1 MLERQIEIRWM
12 LSRAIRVTLTHS
24 LVSNLLP
31 HVRSAFAI
39 AKYLA
44 ITAMATPT
52 QVLKCDPE
60 SISFSG
66 DQPIYSDPETEN
78 AIKSAVQHL
87 TERRVVAFPTET
99 VYGLGALALDASA
112 ATKIFSTKGRPSD
125 NPLIVHVSSLSML
138 DSLLPPSYTP
148 SPAYKTLMRAF
159 WPGPLTL
166 LFPADPTRVPPIITA
181 GHPTVAVRIP
191 AHPVARALIS
201 ATGTPLAAPSA
212 NVSGKPSP
220 TRAAHVLRD
229 LGATGRL
236 PLLLDGGPC
245 AVGVES
251 TVVDGLGED
260 GALRVLRPGGA
271 TVEALGAALG
281 DSLDGRD
288 GSRKPQVLVHRRDFV
303 LENHEVNAPT
313 TPGMKYR
320 HYAPGVPVTLLYTS
334 TTPPPPPEINGD
346 DGDSMQRVGIDA
358 FFGEVGRGATSGR
371 LGLMAQDDSP
381 LLARARCE
389 GSRWVTFSLGGSAEP
404 ARAAQRLF
412 EGLLSL
418 EEQGVERIFV
428 QEVAEEREGLAFMN
442 RIKKA
447 AGTSLRI
454 IDI

>member
-1 MLERQIEIRWM
+1 MEIEM
-12 LSRAIRVTLTHS
+12 DVVLSRSIRVTLTLTRS
-24 LVSNLLP
+24 LLSNLLP
-31 HVRSAFAI
+31 HVRSRFAI
-39 AKYLA
+39 GIANFLA

-66 DQPIYSDPETEN
+66 DEPIFSDPDTEN
-78 AIKSAVQHL
+78 AIKSAVGHL

-99 VYGLGALALDASA
+99 VYGLGALALDVSA

-125 NPLIVHVSSLSML
+125 NPLIVHISSLSML
-138 DSLLPPSYTP
+138 NSLLPPSYTP
-148 SPAYKTLMRAF
+148 SPAYKTLMRVF

-166 LFPADPTRVPPIITA
+166 LFPADPSRVPPIITA
-181 GHPTVAVRIP
+181 GHPTVAVRMP
-191 AHPVARALIS
+191 AHPVARALI
-201 ATGTPLAAPSA
+201 ATTGTPLAAPSA
-212 NVSGKPSP
+212 NASGKPSP

-245 AVGVES
+245 AVGLES
-251 TVVDGLGED
+251 TVVNGLGED

-271 TVEALGAALG
+271 TVEALREALG
-281 DSLDGRD
+281 DLHGQDD
-288 GSRKPQVLVHRRDFV
+288 GSQRPQVLIHRRDFV

-334 TTPPPPPEINGD
+334 ATPPEIDGD
-346 DGDSMQRVGIDA
+346 DGGSTQRVGLDA
-358 FFGEVGRGATSGR
+358 FFGEVERGTSGR
-371 LGLMAQDDSP
+371 LGLMAQDESP
-381 LLARARCE
+381 LLARVRYE
-389 GSRWVTFSLGGSAEP
+389 GSRWVPFSLGGSAEP

-442 RIKKA
+442 RIRKA

-454 IDI
+454 VDI

>member
-1 MLERQIEIRWM
+1 M
-12 LSRAIRVTLTHS
+12 LSRAIRVTLTRS

-66 DQPIYSDPETEN
+66 DEPMYSDPETEN

-138 DSLLPPSYTP
+138 NSLLPPSYTP
-148 SPAYKTLMRAF
+148 SPAYETLMRAF

-166 LFPADPTRVPPIITA
+166 LFPADPSCIPPIITA
-181 GHPTVAVRIP
+181 GHPTVAVRMP
-191 AHPVARALIS
+191 AHPVARALI
-201 ATGTPLAAPSA
+201 ATMGTPLAAPSA
-212 NVSGKPSP
+212 NASGKPSP

-229 LGATGRL
+229 LGGTGRL

-251 TVVDGLGED
+251 TVVDGLCED

-271 TVEALGAALG
+271 TVEALNAALG
-281 DSLDGRD
+281 DLDVRD
-288 GSRKPQVLVHRRDFV
+288 GSQRPQVLVHRRDFV
-303 LENHEVNAPT
+303 LESHEVNAPT

-334 TTPPPPPEINGD
+334 TTPPEIDGD
-346 DGDSMQRVGIDA
+346 DAGGGGGSMQRVGLDA
-358 FFGEVGRGATSGR
+358 FFGEVERGTTSGR

-381 LLARARCE
+381 LLARSRCE

-442 RIKKA
+442 RIRKA
-447 AGTSLRI
+447 AGTLLRI
-454 IDI
+454 VDI

>member
-1 MLERQIEIRWM
+1 M
-12 LSRAIRVTLTHS
+12 LSRAIRVTLTRS

-31 HVRSAFAI
+31 HVRSGFAI

-66 DQPIYSDPETEN
+66 DEPMYSDPETEN

-138 DSLLPPSYTP
+138 NSLLPPSYTP
-148 SPAYKTLMRAF
+148 SPAYETLMRAF

-166 LFPADPTRVPPIITA
+166 LFPADPSCIPPIITA
-181 GHPTVAVRIP
+181 GHPTVAVRMP
-191 AHPVARALIS
+191 AHPVARALI
-201 ATGTPLAAPSA
+201 ATTGTPLAAPSA
-212 NVSGKPSP
+212 NASGKPSP

-229 LGATGRL
+229 LGGTGRL

-271 TVEALGAALG
+271 TVEALNAALG
-281 DSLDGRD
+281 DLDVRD
-288 GSRKPQVLVHRRDFV
+288 GSQRPQVLVHRRDFV

-320 HYAPGVPVTLLYTS
+320 HYAPSVPVTLLYTS
-334 TTPPPPPEINGD
+334 TTPPEI
-346 DGDSMQRVGIDA
+346 DGGGAGGGGGSMQRVGLDA
-358 FFGEVGRGATSGR
+358 FFGEVERGTTSGR
-371 LGLMAQDDSP
+371 LGLMVQDDSP
-381 LLARARCE
+381 LLARSRCE
-389 GSRWVTFSLGGSAEP
+389 ESRWVTFSLGGSAEP
-404 ARAAQRLF
+404 ACAAQRLF

-442 RIKKA
+442 RIRKA

-454 IDI
+454 VDI

>member
-1 MLERQIEIRWM
+1 M
-12 LSRAIRVTLTHS
+12 LSRATRVTLTRF

-31 HVRSAFAI
+31 HVRSGFAI
-39 AKYLA
+39 ANYLA
-44 ITAMATPT
+44 IKAMATPT

-66 DQPIYSDPETEN
+66 DEPIYSDPETEN

-99 VYGLGALALDASA
+99 VYGLGAPALDASA

-125 NPLIVHVSSLSML
+125 NPLIVHISSLSML
-138 DSLLPPSYTP
+138 NSLLPPSYTP

-166 LFPADPTRVPPIITA
+166 LFPADASCVPPIITA
-181 GHPTVAVRIP
+181 GHPTVAVRMP
-191 AHPVARALIS
+191 AHPVARALI
-201 ATGTPLAAPSA
+201 ATAGTPLAAPSA
-212 NVSGKPSP
+212 NASGKPSP

-229 LGATGRL
+229 LGSTGRL

-271 TVEALGAALG
+271 TVEALRVALG
-281 DSLDGRD
+281 DLDVRD
-288 GSRKPQVLVHRRDFV
+288 GSRRPQVLVHRRDFV

-334 TTPPPPPEINGD
+334 TTPPEI
-346 DGDSMQRVGIDA
+346 DGDGGGGSVQRVGLDA
-358 FFGEVGRGATSGR
+358 FFGEVERGTASGR

-442 RIKKA
+442 RIRKA

-454 IDI
+454 VDI

>member
-1 MLERQIEIRWM
+1 M
-12 LSRAIRVTLTHS
+12 LSRPIRVILTRS
-24 LVSNLLP
+24 LISNLLP
-31 HVRSAFAI
+31 HAQSGFAI
-39 AKYLA
+39 TKYLA
-44 ITAMATPT
+44 ITAAMATPT

-66 DQPIYSDPETEN
+66 DKPIYTDPETES
-78 AIKSAVQHL
+78 AIKSAVLHL
-87 TERRVVAFPTET
+87 TKPHVVAFPTET

-125 NPLIVHVSSLSML
+125 NPLIVHISSLSML
-138 DSLLPPSYTP
+138 NSLLPPSYTP
-148 SPAYKTLMRAF
+148 SPTYKMLMRAF

-166 LFPADPTRVPPIITA
+166 LFPADPSCVPPIITA
-181 GHPTVAVRIP
+181 GHSTVAVRMP
-191 AHPVARALIS
+191 AHPVARALI
-201 ATGTPLAAPSA
+201 ATTGSPLAAPSA
-212 NVSGKPSP
+212 NTSGKPSP

-229 LGATGRL
+229 LGGTGRL

-245 AVGVES
+245 AVGLES

-271 TVEALGAALG
+271 TVEALRAVLG
-281 DSLDGRD
+281 DLDVQD
-288 GSRKPQVLVHRRDFV
+288 GSRRPQVLVHRRDFV

-334 TTPPPPPEINGD
+334 EI
-346 DGDSMQRVGIDA
+346 DGDGGDGGGSMQRVGLDA
-358 FFGEVGRGATSGR
+358 FFGEVERGTSAR

-381 LLARARCE
+381 LLDRARCE

-442 RIKKA
+442 RIRKA

-454 IDI
+454 VDI

>member
-1 MLERQIEIRWM
+1 M
-12 LSRAIRVTLTHS
+12 
-24 LVSNLLP
+24 LVSLTRSLCSKLLP
-31 HVRSAFAI
+31 HVHSLPF
-39 AKYLA
+39 
-44 ITAMATPT
+44 TAMATQT

-60 SISFSG
+60 SIAFSG
-66 DQPIYSDPETEN
+66 DEPIYSDPGTEN

-112 ATKIFSTKGRPSD
+112 ATNIFSTKGRPSD
-125 NPLIVHVSSLSML
+125 NPLIVHISSLSML

-166 LFPADPTRVPPIITA
+166 LFPADPSSVPPVITA
-181 GHPTVAVRIP
+181 GHPTVAVRMP
-191 AHPVARALIS
+191 AHPVARALI
-201 ATGTPLAAPSA
+201 AAAGTPLAAPSA
-212 NVSGKPSP
+212 NASGKPSP

-229 LGATGRL
+229 LGGTGRL
-236 PLLLDGGPC
+236 PLLLDGGAC
-245 AVGVES
+245 AVGLES

-271 TVEALGAALG
+271 TVEALVAALG
-281 DSLDGRD
+281 DLDGR
-288 GSRKPQVLVHRRDFV
+288 GRVPVLVHRRDFV
-303 LENHEVNAPT
+303 LGSREVNAPT

-320 HYAPGVPVTLLYTS
+320 HYAPGVPVTLLYTA
-334 TTPPPPPEINGD
+334 TTPPPEEI
-346 DGDSMQRVGIDA
+346 DGDGDGEGGGATRRVALDA
-358 FFGEVGRGATSGR
+358 FFREVQRGSSGR
-371 LGLMAQDDSP
+371 LGLMAQDESP
-381 LLARARCE
+381 LLSRARSE
-389 GSRWVTFSLGGSAEP
+389 GSRWVAFSLGASAEP

-442 RIKKA
+442 RVKKA
-447 AGTSLRI
+447 AGASLLI
-454 IDI
+454 IDM

>member
-1 MLERQIEIRWM
+1 M
-12 LSRAIRVTLTHS
+12 LSRAIRVILTRS
-24 LVSNLLP
+24 LFSKLLP
-31 HVRSAFAI
+31 HDQSGFAI

-60 SISFSG
+60 SIAFSG
-66 DQPIYSDPETEN
+66 DEPIYSDAETES

-112 ATKIFSTKGRPSD
+112 ATKIFYTKGRPSD
-125 NPLIVHVSSLSML
+125 NPLIVHISTLSML
-138 DSLLPPSYTP
+138 DSLLPSSYTP

-166 LFPADPTRVPPIITA
+166 LFPADPSCVPPIITA
-181 GHPTVAVRIP
+181 SHPTVAVRMP
-191 AHPVARALIS
+191 AHPVARALI
-201 ATGTPLAAPSA
+201 ATTGSPLAAPSA
-212 NVSGKPSP
+212 NASGKPSP
-220 TRAAHVLRD
+220 TRAVHVLRD
-229 LGATGRL
+229 LGSTGSL

-245 AVGVES
+245 AIGLES

-260 GALRVLRPGGA
+260 GLLRVLRPGGV
-271 TVEALGAALG
+271 TVEALVAALG
-281 DSLDGRD
+281 ELDVRD
-288 GSRKPQVLVHRRDFV
+288 GSRRPRVLVHQRDFV

-320 HYAPGVPVTLLYTS
+320 HYAPGVPVTLLYTA
-334 TTPPPPPEINGD
+334 TTPPEINGD
-346 DGDSMQRVGIDA
+346 VSTWRVGMDA
-358 FFGEVGRGATSGR
+358 FFEEVERGTSGG

-381 LLARARCE
+381 LLARARRE
-389 GSRWVTFSLGGSAEP
+389 ETRWVAFSLGGSAEP
-404 ARAAQRLF
+404 ALAAQRLF

>member
-1 MLERQIEIRWM
+1 M
-12 LSRAIRVTLTHS
+12 LSQAIRVTLTRS

-31 HVRSAFAI
+31 HVRRSAFAI

-52 QVLKCDPE
+52 QVLKCDPG

-66 DQPIYSDPETEN
+66 DEPIYSDPETEN

-138 DSLLPPSYTP
+138 NSLLPPSYTP

-166 LFPADPTRVPPIITA
+166 LFPADPSCVPPIITA
-181 GHPTVAVRIP
+181 GHATVAVRMP
-191 AHPVARALIS
+191 AHPVARALIA

-212 NVSGKPSP
+212 NASGKPSP

-229 LGATGRL
+229 LGVTGRL

-271 TVEALGAALG
+271 TVEALRAALG
-281 DSLDGRD
+281 DLDVRD
-288 GSRKPQVLVHRRDFV
+288 GSRRPQVLVHRRDFV

-334 TTPPPPPEINGD
+334 TTPPPEI
-346 DGDSMQRVGIDA
+346 DGDGGGGGGGGGGSMQRVGLDA
-358 FFGEVGRGATSGR
+358 FFGEVERGTTSGR

-381 LLARARCE
+381 LLVRARCE
-389 GSRWVTFSLGGSAEP
+389 GSRWDTFSLGASAAP

-442 RIKKA
+442 RVRKA

-454 IDI
+454 VDI